1 MYKTRQTALALR
13 LYRHHEPP
21 VPLGDQRLLQHLGVG
36 GRRDDPL
43 QDLPSLAGR
52 SAHIP
57 PYVRQLRAG
66 GVGDGLFVQYGAAY
80 FILQIAVHMEG
91 RE

>member
-1 MYKTRQTALALR
+1 MYQTRQTALALR

-52 SAHIP
+52 GAVFRRMSASS
-57 PYVRQLRAG
+57 
-66 GVGDGLFVQYGAAY
+66 GLAVSAMVSSSSMAPR
-80 FILQIAVHMEG
+80 ILSS
-91 RE
+91 R